1 MQQVNVFIE
10 TSSRFRGNVER
21 KCGYVLSTQLR
32 TGKATREHFG
42 RVTGTY
48 HQAILLT
55 MVDALDHMTRTCDV
69 CFYISDLY
77 VTSRLGKITEM
88 AGSGWLDT
96 KGKPIANRE
105 EWRRLFKA
113 INQLP
118 DPHKISAKTEKH
130 SYSAWLREEMKH
142 RECGRILGQRK
153 DKEDIM
159 RTIAIINLKGG
170 VAKTTSSINIAYILM
185 RKGYK
190 VLLVDNDKQGD
201 CSRGMNRRTQ
211 DGEGI
216 DRIMVDRHPDME
228 KLINKTDYL
237 HLDIITANL
246 GLLTANMEVTMDR
259 VRPQQNRLRKA
270 LQQVADNYDFC
281 VIDNAP
287 DINVS
292 VINALTAADDVLI
305 PVEVDDNT
313 LEGMNELLD
322 QIDDVKEELNPDLKN
337 VRCFITKYQKFNQA
351 HLQGAEIIEE
361 QYPIMR
367 TKIRFSGVVARS
379 TFVRMP
385 VALHSPRSAAAEDYE
400 TLVNEYLDMIG
411 DEDDGEI

>member
-1 MQQVNVFIE
+1 
-10 TSSRFRGNVER
+10 
-21 KCGYVLSTQLR
+21 
-32 TGKATREHFG
+32 
-42 RVTGTY
+42 
-48 HQAILLT
+48 
-55 MVDALDHMTRTCDV
+55 
-69 CFYISDLY
+69 
-77 VTSRLGKITEM
+77 
-88 AGSGWLDT
+88 
-96 KGKPIANRE
+96 
-105 EWRRLFKA
+105 
-113 INQLP
+113 
-118 DPHKISAKTEKH
+118 
-130 SYSAWLREEMKH
+130 
-142 RECGRILGQRK
+142 
-153 DKEDIM
+153 M

-313 LEGMNELLD
+313 LEAEMLPIGTHELFHI
-322 QIDDVKEELNPDLKN
+322 Q
-337 VRCFITKYQKFNQA
+337 
-351 HLQGAEIIEE
+351 
-361 QYPIMR
+361 
-367 TKIRFSGVVARS
+367 
-379 TFVRMP
+379 
-385 VALHSPRSAAAEDYE
+385 
-400 TLVNEYLDMIG
+400 
-411 DEDDGEI
+411 

>member
-1 MQQVNVFIE
+1 
-10 TSSRFRGNVER
+10 
-21 KCGYVLSTQLR
+21 
-32 TGKATREHFG
+32 
-42 RVTGTY
+42 
-48 HQAILLT
+48 
-55 MVDALDHMTRTCDV
+55 
-69 CFYISDLY
+69 
-77 VTSRLGKITEM
+77 
-88 AGSGWLDT
+88 
-96 KGKPIANRE
+96 
-105 EWRRLFKA
+105 
-113 INQLP
+113 
-118 DPHKISAKTEKH
+118 
-130 SYSAWLREEMKH
+130 
-142 RECGRILGQRK
+142 
-153 DKEDIM
+153 M

-385 VALHSPRSAAAEDYE
+385 VALHSPRSAAAEDYGYHGCTGPEVGYTFMGFNAGLEIEIGKEKVSMKYGKLIAEAKKLYDPWDSKFDEEERCQSVAE
-400 TLVNEYLDMIG
+400 TPDEKQHDSVEDTKTADHFGDTTDMPDAWPPELKDIPIPTEIEITGYLYDEERKLREILEVEKEEPGMPRMEIMRQQLITAGLRLIKNLVKDCRE
-411 DEDDGEI
+411 E